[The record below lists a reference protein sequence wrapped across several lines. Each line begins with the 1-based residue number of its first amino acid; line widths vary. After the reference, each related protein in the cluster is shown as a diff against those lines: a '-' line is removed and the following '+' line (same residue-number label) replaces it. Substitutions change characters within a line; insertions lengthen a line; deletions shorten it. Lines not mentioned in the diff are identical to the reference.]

1 MRSYPRKEVS
11 HGNQVFQGFAEIS
24 EQLDKKSVARIRA
37 AIQDLTLTPP
47 KGDIKVMQGYNDDRK
62 RLRVGSWRIIYKYG
76 VDNEIDILFIIDI
89 GNRGDI
95 YK

>member
-1 MRSYPRKEVS
+1 MVITYSKDS
-11 HGNQVFQGFAEIS
+11 LKFLS
-24 EQLDKKSVARIRA
+24 KLDKKSVARIRA

>member
-1 MRSYPRKEVS
+1 MVIKYSKDS
-11 HGNQVFQGFAEIS
+11 LKFLS
-24 EQLDKKSVARIRA
+24 KLDSRSVARIRA

-47 KGDIKVMQGYNDDRK
+47 KGDIKVMQGYSDNRK
-62 RLRVGSWRIIYKYG
+62 RLRVGSWRVIYRY
-76 VDNEIDILFIIDI
+76 DAENQIQILLIIDI

>member
-1 MRSYPRKEVS
+1 MVIKYSKDS
-11 HGNQVFQGFAEIS
+11 LKFLS
-24 EQLDKKSVARIRA
+24 KLDKKSVARIRA
-37 AIQDLTLTPP
+37 AIQDLTLTP
-47 KGDIKVMQGYNDDRK
+47 RK

>member
-1 MRSYPRKEVS
+1 MVIRYSKDS
-11 HGNQVFQGFAEIS
+11 LKFLS
-24 EQLDKKSVARIRA
+24 KLDKKSVDRIRA

-47 KGDIKVMQGYNDDRK
+47 KGDIKTMQGYSDDRK

-76 VDNEIDILFIIDI
+76 VDNEIDILLIIDI

>member
-1 MRSYPRKEVS
+1 MVIKYSKDS
-11 HGNQVFQGFAEIS
+11 LKFLS
-24 EQLDKKSVARIRA
+24 KLDKKSVARIRA

-47 KGDIKVMQGYNDDRK
+47 KGVIKVMQGFIDDRN
-62 RLRVGSWRIIYKYG
+62 RLSVGSWRIIYKYG

>member
-1 MRSYPRKEVS
+1 MVIKYSRDSLKFLS
-11 HGNQVFQGFAEIS
+11 K
-24 EQLDKKSVARIRA
+24 LDKKSVTRIRD
-37 AIQDLTLTPP
+37 AIQGLTLTPP
-47 KGDIKVMQGYNDDRK
+47 KGDIKVMQGYSDDRK

>member
-1 MRSYPRKEVS
+1 MIVKYSRDALKFLSK
-11 HGNQVFQGFAEIS
+11 
-24 EQLDKKSVARIRA
+24 LDKKSVARIRS

-47 KGDIKVMQGYNDDRK
+47 KGDIKVLQGYNDNRK
-62 RLRVGSWRIIYKYG
+62 RLRVGAWRIIYKYG
-76 VDNEIDILFIIDI
+76 VENEIEILFIIDI

>member
-1 MRSYPRKEVS
+1 MVIRYSKDALKFL
-11 HGNQVFQGFAEIS
+11 NK
-24 EQLDKKSVARIRA
+24 LDRKSVMRIRA

-47 KGDIKVMQGYNDDRK
+47 KGDIKVMQGYSDDRK
-62 RLRVGSWRIIYKYG
+62 RLRVGSWRIIYRVG
-76 VDNEIDILFIIDI
+76 VENEIDILFIIDI

>member
-1 MRSYPRKEVS
+1 MVVKYSRDALKFLSK
-11 HGNQVFQGFAEIS
+11 
-24 EQLDKKSVARIRA
+24 LDAKSVSRIRT
-37 AIQDLTLTPP
+37 AIQGLTLTPP
-47 KGDIKVMQGYNDDRK
+47 VGDIKVMQGYTDSRK

-76 VDNEIDILFIIDI
+76 AKNDIEILFVVDI